1 MWHLVPLCL
10 SVRSF
15 VFPRRPPSML
25 HNRFFLLWAVCYR
38 PLAFPPTFNICCL
51 RFSAVGGSTRSL
63 DARSWSNPKPFS
75 ASNTTP
81 GPTAR
86 PLGVPLAALV
96 PSDPETFQNTS
107 HFHPVTQHN
116 GFLEKLCC
124 SSFLLLWWLCCVTG
138 TPPAAV
144 SGPLNFRGAL
154 SDPRAGRGQD
164 VQKAGAMHRHGTGAA
179 SRTQGGRLS
188 LE

>member
-1 MWHLVPLCL
+1 
-10 SVRSF
+10 
-15 VFPRRPPSML
+15 ML
-25 HNRFFLLWAVCYR
+25 HNRFFLPWAVCYR
-38 PLAFPPTFNICCL
+38 PRAFPPTFNICCL

-86 PLGVPLAALV
+86 PLGVPLAALA

-107 HFHPVTQHN
+107 HFHLVTQHN
-116 GFLEKLCC
+116 GFLEKVCYN
-124 SSFLLLWWLCCVTG
+124 SFLLLWRLCCVTG

-144 SGPLNFRGAL
+144 SGHLNGLGGDCLPLLAPPTRSPTSKYPRSSTCTTINLPDVPIPLVTAL
-154 SDPRAGRGQD
+154 QC
-164 VQKAGAMHRHGTGAA
+164 
-179 SRTQGGRLS
+179 
-188 LE
+188 

>member
-1 MWHLVPLCL
+1 MASCPLPL
-10 SVRSF
+10 ASNF
-15 VFPRRPPSML
+15 RPGSPVQKSRDSTM
-25 HNRFFLLWAVCYR
+25 HGKRPGSKKANNRVLRYR
-38 PLAFPPTFNICCL
+38 PRAFPPTFNICCL

-96 PSDPETFQNTS
+96 PSDPEAFQNTS

-116 GFLEKLCC
+116 GFLEKVCYNSFFIIVAVVLCYRDA
-124 SSFLLLWWLCCVTG
+124 
-138 TPPAAV
+138 P
-144 SGPLNFRGAL
+144 RGCL
-154 SDPRAGRGQD
+154 
-164 VQKAGAMHRHGTGAA
+164 
-179 SRTQGGRLS
+179 RTSQL
-188 LE
+188 

>member
-1 MWHLVPLCL
+1 MVLCGILCPFVCLCAPLFFPGDHLLC
-10 SVRSF
+10 STTD
-15 VFPRRPPSML
+15 
-25 HNRFFLLWAVCYR
+25 FFLPWAVCYR

-63 DARSWSNPKPFS
+63 DARSCSNPKPFS

-116 GFLEKLCC
+116 GFLEKVCYNSFFVFVAVVLCYRDA
-124 SSFLLLWWLCCVTG
+124 
-138 TPPAAV
+138 P
-144 SGPLNFRGAL
+144 RGCL
-154 SDPRAGRGQD
+154 RTSQRFGR
-164 VQKAGAMHRHGTGAA
+164 
-179 SRTQGGRLS
+179 
-188 LE
+188 

>member
-1 MWHLVPLCL
+1 METRVAQRAHSLSQRSGPLWHSPVQK
-10 SVRSF
+10 SSDSTTHR
-15 VFPRRPPSML
+15 PRPGSKKAN
-25 HNRFFLLWAVCYR
+25 NRVLCYR
-38 PLAFPPTFNICCL
+38 LLAFPPTFNICCL

-107 HFHPVTQHN
+107 HFHLVTQHN
-116 GFLEKLCC
+116 GFLEKACYNSFFMIVAVVLCY
-124 SSFLLLWWLCCVTG
+124 
-138 TPPAAV
+138 
-144 SGPLNFRGAL
+144 RGA
-154 SDPRAGRGQD
+154 PRGCLRTSQRFGR
-164 VQKAGAMHRHGTGAA
+164 
-179 SRTQGGRLS
+179 
-188 LE
+188 

>member
-1 MWHLVPLCL
+1 MASCPLPL
-10 SVRSF
+10 ASNFSAWQPGAEVEGFDDARKATRIEESEQSS
-15 VFPRRPPSML
+15 P
-25 HNRFFLLWAVCYR
+25 VCYR

-51 RFSAVGGSTRSL
+51 RFSAVGGSTRSF

-116 GFLEKLCC
+116 GFLEKVCYNSFFIIVAVVLCYRDA
-124 SSFLLLWWLCCVTG
+124 
-138 TPPAAV
+138 P
-144 SGPLNFRGAL
+144 RGCL
-154 SDPRAGRGQD
+154 RTSQRFGR
-164 VQKAGAMHRHGTGAA
+164 
-179 SRTQGGRLS
+179 
-188 LE
+188 

>member
-1 MWHLVPLCL
+1 MGSEMCIRDRGCSMFFRGKEALEPFGLRVH
-10 SVRSF
+10 
-15 VFPRRPPSML
+15 FPWLQIFRPGSPVQKSRDSTM
-25 HNRFFLLWAVCYR
+25 HGKRPGSKKANNRVLCYR
-38 PLAFPPTFNICCL
+38 LLAFPPTFNICCL

-116 GFLEKLCC
+116 GFLEKVCYNSFFIIVAVVLCYRDA
-124 SSFLLLWWLCCVTG
+124 
-138 TPPAAV
+138 P
-144 SGPLNFRGAL
+144 RGCL
-154 SDPRAGRGQD
+154 RTSQRFGR
-164 VQKAGAMHRHGTGAA
+164 
-179 SRTQGGRLS
+179 
-188 LE
+188 

>member
-1 MWHLVPLCL
+1 MSLLVASRVTADFNFRLYHLSSSQRDSKGALWCCVASCAPLFVCALLCFPPAVPF
-10 SVRSF
+10 SA
-15 VFPRRPPSML
+15 
-25 HNRFFLLWAVCYR
+25 HNRFFLPWAVYYR

-51 RFSAVGGSTRSL
+51 RFSAVGGSTRSF

-116 GFLEKLCC
+116 GFLEKVCYNSFFVIVAVVLCYRDA
-124 SSFLLLWWLCCVTG
+124 
-138 TPPAAV
+138 P
-144 SGPLNFRGAL
+144 RGCL
-154 SDPRAGRGQD
+154 RTSQRFGR
-164 VQKAGAMHRHGTGAA
+164 
-179 SRTQGGRLS
+179 
-188 LE
+188 